1 MEFYFLLS
9 KSFLVD
15 VVFIFQVAY
24 IKLFIIIKLINK
36 CFISYT
42 NIFLLVNDSNNI
54 VEICLKTVVTKLIT
68 QKKKKKKDGEIAYV
82 LSH

>member
-54 VEICLKTVVTKLIT
+54 VWNMFENCSYQIDNS
-68 QKKKKKKDGEIAYV
+68 KK
-82 LSH
+82 

>member
-24 IKLFIIIKLINK
+24 IKFFIIIKLINK

-54 VEICLKTVVTKLIT
+54 VEICLKTVVTKLTT
-68 QKKKKKKDGEIAYV
+68 QKNKNKKMVK
-82 LSH
+82 